1 MQLSS
6 GFAQTCQAWRFERLD
21 IDMKVALKVAL
32 KTVLSLQIVKDYV
45 MHVSFWVLNICVKFV
60 LKIAPNAMLSSQ
72 IFERFA
78 TSEWDLRILSGFLA
92 ADQLLGEPTRVACCD
107 YPATHAPV

>member
-45 MHVSFWVLNICVKFV
+45 MHVSFWVLNICVKFA
-60 LKIAPNAMLSSQ
+60 LNAMLSSQ

>member
-1 MQLSS
+1 
-6 GFAQTCQAWRFERLD
+6 
-21 IDMKVALKVAL
+21 
-32 KTVLSLQIVKDYV
+32 
-45 MHVSFWVLNICVKFV
+45 MHGNFWVLDMYTNFAFNIAFDG
-60 LKIAPNAMLSSQ
+60 MLSLQ

>member
-1 MQLSS
+1 MHK
-6 GFAQTCQAWRFERLD
+6 FCWILD
-21 IDMKVALKVAL
+21 IYMKFVFKIGPDPM
-32 KTVLSLQIVKDYV
+32 LSL
-45 MHVSFWVLNICVKFV
+45 
-60 LKIAPNAMLSSQ
+60 Q

>member
-1 MQLSS
+1 MDVL
-6 GFAQTCQAWRFERLD
+6 RRLD
-21 IDMKVALKVAL
+21 IYMKVALKVAL
-32 KTVLSLQIVKDYV
+32 DIVLSL
-45 MHVSFWVLNICVKFV
+45 
-60 LKIAPNAMLSSQ
+60 Q

>member
-1 MQLSS
+1 MHGL
-6 GFAQTCQAWRFERLD
+6 CWKLD
-21 IDMKVALKVAL
+21 IYM
-32 KTVLSLQIVKDYV
+32 
-45 MHVSFWVLNICVKFV
+45 NFV
-60 LKIAPNAMLSSQ
+60 FKIAPDPMLSLQ

>member
-1 MQLSS
+1 MHGIYLLLTSTQSSLSR
-6 GFAQTCQAWRFERLD
+6 FALNT
-21 IDMKVALKVAL
+21 
-32 KTVLSLQIVKDYV
+32 TLSL
-45 MHVSFWVLNICVKFV
+45 
-60 LKIAPNAMLSSQ
+60 Q

>member
-1 MQLSS
+1 MHGIYWLLTSTQSSLSR
-6 GFAQTCQAWRFERLD
+6 FARNT
-21 IDMKVALKVAL
+21 
-32 KTVLSLQIVKDYV
+32 TLSL
-45 MHVSFWVLNICVKFV
+45 
-60 LKIAPNAMLSSQ
+60 Q